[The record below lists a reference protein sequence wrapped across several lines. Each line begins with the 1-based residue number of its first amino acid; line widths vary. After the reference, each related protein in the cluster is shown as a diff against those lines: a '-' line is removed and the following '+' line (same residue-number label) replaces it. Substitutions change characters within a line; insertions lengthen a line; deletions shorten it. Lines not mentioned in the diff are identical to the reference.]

1 MNEDGSHPQ
10 RPNAAVRLC
19 VIGVSLLSAV
29 AACSQAAPVELS
41 SAAREHMKTDRFD
54 AVTSIRGLPLG
65 VRSGLQTLFASQEFD
80 VQRDIAEPGA
90 RFQGTGAAGDS
101 MLPLRR
107 LIAAE
112 CSIDHCLVLYERAG
126 TVLTSHVAL
135 FHWTPEATQFESGGL
150 APKPLATIEDARKAL
165 LTGSL
170 QSSPKFW

>member
-1 MNEDGSHPQ
+1 
-10 RPNAAVRLC
+10 
-19 VIGVSLLSAV
+19 
-29 AACSQAAPVELS
+29 
-41 SAAREHMKTDRFD
+41 MKVDRFD

-80 VQRDIAEPGA
+80 VQRDIAEPGG
-90 RFQGTGAAGDS
+90 RFQGAGAAGDS
-101 MLPLRR
+101 RLPLRR

-112 CSIDHCLVLYERAG
+112 CSIDHCLILYERAG
-126 TVLTSHVAL
+126 SVPTWHVAF

-150 APKPLATIEDARKAL
+150 ASKPLATIEDARKAL